1 MRALS
6 YQDFLCPRMSHTWID
21 HDRKL
26 IYCKIPKN
34 AGSTMMRVLDMSYER
49 RYFHPTD
56 PEDFFVFTLLR
67 DPVERFFSG
76 FGELCRRQSPV
87 TVNSGFW
94 KYDDDRD
101 KIRALVDEMEV
112 DMARNPY
119 CFDPHIRPQAWYLS
133 YDDGTPYRIDKYYDV
148 VRVDEAIADLRSR
161 GYLPRFSR
169 SALFGAPRLNV
180 GRSDGQPPMAEEELL
195 VRIRSIYAL
204 DAALYASVAS
214 PSR

>member
-6 YQDFLCPRMSHTWID
+6 YQDFLCPKMSHTWID

-34 AGSTMMRVLDMSYER
+34 AGSTMMKVLDMSYER
-49 RYFHPTD
+49 RYFHPAD

-76 FGELCRRQSPV
+76 FGELCRRQSLV

-101 KIRALVDEMEV
+101 KLRALVDEMEAC
-112 DMARNPY
+112 MARNPY
-119 CFDPHIRPQAWYLS
+119 CFDPHIRPQEWYLS
-133 YDDGTPYRIDKYYDV
+133 YDDGTPYRVDKFYEV
-148 VRVDEAIADLRSR
+148 ANLKAAVADLRSR
-161 GYLPRFSR
+161 GYLSRFSPA
-169 SALFGAPRLNV
+169 SLLGLPRLNV
-180 GRSDGQPPMAEEELL
+180 GDTGVQALGADPELL
-195 VRIRSIYAL
+195 ARIQAIYAQDL
-204 DAALYASVAS
+204 ALYQRAVSLPA
-214 PSR
+214 